1 MIISKFWVFHAT
13 NLEVKNRE
21 MKHPL
26 MNLCGPITMLISQCL
41 AKSMSSAMTQLLFGN
56 LLFKYHKSNQ
66 NGTFTST
73 CSVMTERSSALIRP
87 DSLLMMHS
95 MTYKRLSRMLR
106 RHLKN
111 HQKLSKKTWKKSF
124 KKENHTSHLQCL
136 KITRNVSC
144 IPCFHLTKKNCQI
157 EIVKIQIAKLL
168 SFRRILP
175 FSFLREKS
183 VKVCLH
189 SSEPAQNFL
198 HFGDFFFF
206 FWQKIQN

>member
-41 AKSMSSAMTQLLFGN
+41 AKSMSSAMRQLLFGN

-124 KKENHTSHLQCL
+124 KKENHTLHLQCL

-144 IPCFHLTKKNCQI
+144 IPCFHLTKK
-157 EIVKIQIAKLL
+157 KL
-168 SFRRILP
+168 SNWNR
-175 FSFLREKS
+175 
-183 VKVCLH
+183 
-189 SSEPAQNFL
+189 
-198 HFGDFFFF
+198 
-206 FWQKIQN
+206 